1 MKSSLY
7 KKDGIFAWLAWTS
20 AVIFYFYQGVVRVAP
35 SVMEHELASAFSASA
50 TTLAS
55 SLGAFYFIY
64 SPLQLFVGLLFDKFG
79 GRKILI
85 PASILVIV
93 GCLLPILPSN
103 HLSNLTFGRIATG
116 MGASCAFIGVMYI
129 AAVWFHDNKLALLSG
144 MTTAVGFAGALMGQ
158 SPLSYL
164 IDNAGWQSSFV
175 WLAVAGAIITTS
187 LTVFIPKTPHWEN
200 RQQPST
206 TSTEHNATFLSG
218 LISVFTNK
226 QTWIIGIVGGCL
238 YMPTIVFGDLWG
250 IQYIQCTLG
259 LTKSH
264 AAQLAGMMFVGWLI
278 GSPLSGLLSDKIKC
292 RRKLLIFSGF
302 FSTILFLIMLLCPVE
317 NAYIIGLLL
326 FLAGVT
332 SSPQVICFVA
342 SLEANKPSAKGSAIA
357 VVNMIVMIV
366 GGIFQPIV
374 GYLIDNGC
382 SLHSGET
389 ITCETFKNALL
400 TMPLVTFVG
409 TILAFFIKRQ
419 KKEI

>member
-1 MKSSLY
+1 MKLSLY
-7 KKDGIFAWLAWTS
+7 KKDGALAWLAWFS

-35 SVMEHELASAFSASA
+35 SVMEHELASAFAASA

-85 PASILVIV
+85 PASVLVII
-93 GCLLPILPSN
+93 GCLLPTLPSY
-103 HLSNLTFGRIATG
+103 HLTNITLGRIATG
-116 MGASCAFIGVMYI
+116 TGASCAFIGVMYV
-129 AAVWFHDNKLALLSG
+129 AAVWFHDTRLAMLSG
-144 MTTAVGFAGALMGQ
+144 MTTAIGFAGALMGQ

-164 IDNAGWQSSFV
+164 IDNVGWQSTFT
-175 WLAVAGAIITTS
+175 WLAAVGTMITVL
-187 LTVFIPKTPHWEN
+187 LTIFIPKTPHWEN
-200 RQQPST
+200 RQQSSET
-206 TSTEHNATFLSG
+206 TDEPNMTFLSG

-226 QTWIIGIVGGCL
+226 QTWIIGLVGGCL

-278 GSPLSGLLSDKIKC
+278 GSPLSGILSDRIKC
-292 RRKLLIFSGF
+292 RRKLLISSGL
-302 FSTILFLIMLLCPVE
+302 FSTTLFLILLLCPIE
-317 NAYIIGLLL
+317 NSYAIGLLL
-326 FLAGVT
+326 FLTGVT

-382 SLHSGET
+382 SLHSGGT
-389 ITCETFKNALL
+389 ITCATFKNALL
-400 TMPLVTFVG
+400 TMPLVTFAG
-409 TILAFFIKRQ
+409 TILACFIKKQ
-419 KKEI
+419 KKNL

>member
-116 MGASCAFIGVMYI
+116 MGASCAFIGVMYV

-175 WLAVAGAIITTS
+175 WLSVAGAIITAS
-187 LTVFIPKTPHWEN
+187 LTIFIPKTPHWEN

-302 FSTILFLIMLLCPVE
+302 FSTILFLIMLLCHVE

-342 SLEANKPSAKGSAIA
+342 SLEANKPFAKGSAIA

-366 GGIFQPIV
+366 GGIFQPVV

-382 SLHSGET
+382 SMHIDGT

-400 TMPLVTFVG
+400 VMPLVTFIGVV
-409 TILAFFIKRQ
+409 FSCFIRKQ
-419 KKEI
+419 KNEK